1 MYETYPGKNYDK
13 GNICLFLFD
22 TSLNKKFHYSYAC
35 PADLM
40 RPRIREAADENVG
53 NRLAFTV
60 DGNS

>member
-1 MYETYPGKNYDK
+1 MIPGLLL
-13 GNICLFLFD
+13 IPL
-22 TSLNKKFHYSYAC
+22 SLNKKLHYSYAC

-40 RPRIREAADENVG
+40 RPRIREAADENFG